1 MKNEV
6 TMNKKMTFVFLAL
19 LCVLVASYPINALGN
34 DDFNNDETQ
43 VDREMASNTEESTVE
58 DVNTPE
64 NSETLVQPEEENTM
78 DDESVSFV
86 E

>member
-1 MKNEV
+1 MKKEV

-19 LCVLVASYPINALGN
+19 LCVLMASYPINAFGN
-34 DDFNNDETQ
+34 DELNNDEIQ
-43 VDREMASNTEESTVE
+43 VDREVASNTDESEVEEATI
-58 DVNTPE
+58 E
-64 NSETLVQPEEENTM
+64 NNETLVQPEEENTM